1 MKTLVPFVERVIP
14 KEYTLLSV
22 KLKLGAIL
30 RMSMR
35 PTCTTKNFE
44 KCVVSNFL
52 KK

>member
-14 KEYTLLSV
+14 KEYALLRA
-22 KLKLGAIL
+22 KLKLAAIV

-35 PTCTTKNFE
+35 PTRTTENFE
-44 KCVVSNFL
+44 KCVVRNFL